1 MRDASAGAPSS
12 FTPDARRRVPV
23 LLGAGCP
30 ILLRVLCE
38 EGGASDSRARFPLQ
52 ACSSRC
58 HPERSKTI
66 RKADHFA
73 KSRDLLL
80 PHLLL
85 TYKKREPC
93 GSRSYPKMETGPSQ

>member
-1 MRDASAGAPSS
+1 M
-12 FTPDARRRVPV
+12 PV

-85 TYKKREPC
+85 TYKNGEPC